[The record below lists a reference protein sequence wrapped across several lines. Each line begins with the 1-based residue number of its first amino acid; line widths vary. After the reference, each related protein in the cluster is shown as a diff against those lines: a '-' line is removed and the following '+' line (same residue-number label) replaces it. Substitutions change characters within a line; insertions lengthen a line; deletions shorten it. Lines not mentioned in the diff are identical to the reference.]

1 MSLEK
6 NKTLLICLRATYD
19 LNIML
24 QWSFLRIRRRRQ
36 SAREWP
42 VVVMTSFYNVT
53 RLVVLEKEKQVRL
66 REKNTKKGEAYV
78 DKARNIAVVLESK
91 DLAEDFEKEKLGY
104 KIDGSAPN
112 TKVREHQYNI
122 FIIHHI
128 NTYNPYA

>member
-1 MSLEK
+1 M
-6 NKTLLICLRATYD
+6 
-19 LNIML
+19 
-24 QWSFLRIRRRRQ
+24 
-36 SAREWP
+36 
-42 VVVMTSFYNVT
+42 MTSFYNVT

-122 FIIHHI
+122 YIILIFIIIIHKLYI
-128 NTYNPYA
+128 II

>member
-1 MSLEK
+1 
-6 NKTLLICLRATYD
+6 
-19 LNIML
+19 ML

-36 SAREWP
+36 TAREWP

-122 FIIHHI
+122 YIILIFIIIIHKL
-128 NTYNPYA
+128 

>member
-1 MSLEK
+1 
-6 NKTLLICLRATYD
+6 
-19 LNIML
+19 
-24 QWSFLRIRRRRQ
+24 
-36 SAREWP
+36 
-42 VVVMTSFYNVT
+42 MTSFYNVT

-112 TKVREHQYNI
+112 TKVDTRTSAQYI
-122 FIIHHI
+122 YHIDIYYHYSQIII
-128 NTYNPYA
+128 YYG